1 MLSFVDTIERDE
13 IVKLVVFGLAC
24 LLVAGEAAQAA
35 QCGSSL
41 YLELMSR
48 AKTIDKI
55 SGTCSRAA
63 RRSHPIPAICK
74 VCGPT
79 VHQLIAL
86 EALLRKNSSCFR
98 SSKDKKSIG
107 KLLAFHDDLWFV
119 KRGCGF

>member
-1 MLSFVDTIERDE
+1 MPTACRWTRHSSSSSATSESCAVLVDTIERDE
-13 IVKLVVFGLAC
+13 MVKSVVFGLAC
-24 LLVAGEAAQAA
+24 LLVGGEAAQAA

-79 VHQLIAL
+79 VHQL
-86 EALLRKNSSCFR
+86 
-98 SSKDKKSIG
+98 
-107 KLLAFHDDLWFV
+107 
-119 KRGCGF
+119 